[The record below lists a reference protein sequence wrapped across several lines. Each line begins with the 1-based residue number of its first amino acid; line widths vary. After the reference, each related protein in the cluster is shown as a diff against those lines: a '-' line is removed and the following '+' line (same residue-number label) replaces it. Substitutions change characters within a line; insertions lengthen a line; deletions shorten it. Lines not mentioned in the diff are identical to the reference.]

1 MNDSTATDFDGVDFF
16 TDPSLIPDPYGY
28 FDHLRGRC
36 PILSGGPGG
45 VITVT
50 GHAEALAA
58 YKDPALS
65 SANAVVGPFAPL
77 PFEPEGDDISALLA
91 EHRAQIPMSEHVVT
105 MDSPEHGRTR
115 GLLNKLLTPKRLSEN
130 EDFMWRLA
138 DRQLDEFVAK
148 GSCEF
153 MEAYAKPF
161 SMLVIADLLG
171 VPVED
176 HDLFRAVL
184 ADQTVGAL
192 DDELAHNPLMW
203 LDDKFR
209 TYITGRRAEPRDDV
223 LSELALA
230 KYEDGS
236 TPDIELVVKLATFLF
251 AAGQETTTK
260 LLSAAMRVIGEN
272 PEIQDALR
280 GDRKLIPS
288 FLEETLRLE
297 SPVKSHFR
305 LAERSTTIGGCP
317 VPAGATVMLLPG
329 ASNRDPAK
337 FASPNDFRADRP
349 NVREHIAFG
358 RGAHSCPGAPLA
370 RTEGRISMNRIL
382 DRMADIR
389 IDESQHGPASARRY
403 TYEPTFV
410 MRGLIALL
418 IEFSPSLS

>member
-1 MNDSTATDFDGVDFF
+1 VTEFESVDFF
-16 TDPSLIPDPYGY
+16 TDPSLIPDPYPY
-28 FDHLRGRC
+28 FDYLRGQC
-36 PILSGGPGG
+36 PVLPGGPNG

-77 PFEPEGDDISALLA
+77 PFEPEGDDISALL
-91 EHRAQIPMSEHVVT
+91 EQHRAQIPMSEHVVT
-105 MDSPEHGRTR
+105 MDAPEHGRTR

-148 GSCEF
+148 GQCEF

-171 VPVED
+171 VPSED
-176 HDLFRAVL
+176 HAKFRAVL
-184 ADQTVGAL
+184 ADQIVGSL

-203 LDDKFR
+203 LDDRFR
-209 TYITGRRAEPRDDV
+209 TYISERRAEPRDDV
-223 LSELALA
+223 LTELAQA

-236 TPDIELVVKLATFLF
+236 TPDVELVVKLATFLF

-260 LLSAAMRVIGEN
+260 LLSAAMRVIGER

-280 GDRKLIPS
+280 QDRKLIPA

-305 LAERSTTIGGCP
+305 LASRSTTVGECP
-317 VPAGATVMLLPG
+317 VPAGSTIMLIPG
-329 ASNRDPAK
+329 ASNRDPRK
-337 FASPNDFRADRP
+337 FEDPNTFRVDRP
-349 NVREHIAFG
+349 NVREHVAFG

-389 IDESQHGPASARRY
+389 INESDHGPADARRY
-403 TYEPTFV
+403 DFEPTFV
-410 MRGLIALL
+410 MRGLTALN
-418 IEFSPSLS
+418 IEFRAV

>member
-1 MNDSTATDFDGVDFF
+1 MTDYDCVDFF
-16 TDPSLIPDPYGY
+16 TDPALIPDPYGY
-28 FDHLRGRC
+28 FDHLRGQC
-36 PILSGGPGG
+36 PVLPGGPNG

-77 PFEPEGDDISALLA
+77 PFTPEGDDISALLA
-91 EHRAQIPMSEHVVT
+91 EHRMQIPMSEHVVT
-105 MDSPEHGRTR
+105 MDAPEHGRTR
-115 GLLNKLLTPKRLSEN
+115 GLLNRLLTPKRLSEN

-138 DRQLDEFVAK
+138 DRQLDEFVDR
-148 GSCEF
+148 GQCEF

-171 VPVED
+171 VPAED
-176 HDLFRAVL
+176 HDAFRAVL
-184 ADQTVGAL
+184 AAQHVGAL

-209 TYITGRRAEPRDDV
+209 TYITDRRAEPRGDV
-223 LSELALA
+223 LTELALA
-230 KYEDGS
+230 TYEDGS
-236 TPDIELVVKLATFLF
+236 TPEVELVVKLATFLF

-260 LLSAAMRVIGEN
+260 LLSAAMRVIGEQ
-272 PEIQDALR
+272 PAVQQELR
-280 GDRKLIPS
+280 ENRKLIPS

-305 LAERSTTIGGCP
+305 LAEKTTTIGECP
-317 VPAGATVMLLPG
+317 IPAGSTVMLLPG
-329 ASNRDPAK
+329 ASNRDPRK
-337 FASPNDFRADRP
+337 FQNPNDFQADRH
-349 NVREHIAFG
+349 NVREHMAFG

-382 DRMADIR
+382 DRMTDIR
-389 IDESQHGPASARRY
+389 IDEAEHGPADARHY
-403 TYEPTFV
+403 DYEPTFV
-410 MRGLIALL
+410 MRGLTRLHIV
-418 IEFSPSLS
+418 FS